1 MPNVVVVFV
10 GGTDTHPCVDVGVDG
25 FLSRVVNGVV
35 DYLVNGDVPN
45 SVLRDGIN
53 KRVSDGVSK
62 IMGVVHVKGHRW
74 PSTIE
79 SILSRTAHA
88 LLKETALCVGS
99 GRFVASTAEFCAY
112 IDEVRAVICGSPDLL
127 IHDLR
132 SKSTFLVELRLAPT
146 FGDYTPF
153 IKMAAIKLAIYSW
166 LFSNY
171 YAENIEWQLA
181 YIALIHYT
189 REGGNALGA
198 VLHPICIRVTD
209 TIRSFITNAY
219 RAWRNKTMIR
229 VSDCKLARL
238 IYGKKFTKCVNEEV
252 LIDMPSWV
260 ASMNEAVNN
269 QLFRKWKALQS
280 EASVKPRWR
289 LIKAVG

>member
-1 MPNVVVVFV
+1 VFVVVENS
-10 GGTDTHPCVDVGVDG
+10 PCVDIGVG
-25 FLSRVVNGVV
+25 FLSRVVNNVV
-35 DYLVNGDVPN
+35 GYLVNGDVPN

-53 KRVSDGVSK
+53 RRVSNTVSR
-62 IMGVVHVKGHRW
+62 IMGVVHVRGHRW

-88 LLKETALCVGS
+88 LLKEAALGVGS

-112 IDEVRAVICGSPDLL
+112 IDEAKAVICGSPDLL

-132 SKSTFLVELRLAPT
+132 SESTCLVELKIAPT

-153 IKMAAIKLAIYSW
+153 IKMAAIKLAIHSW
-166 LFSNY
+166 LFSSY
-171 YAENIEWQLA
+171 YAENSEWQPA
-181 YIALIHYT
+181 YIALIHYAKQ
-189 REGGNALGA
+189 RGEALDA
-198 VLHPICIRVTD
+198 EVFPICIRVTD

-238 IYGKKFTKCVNEEV
+238 IYGRRFVRCVNEEV
-252 LIDMPSWV
+252 LIDTPRNV
-260 ASMNEAVNN
+260 ASINEAINN
-269 QLFRKWKALQS
+269 QLFRKWKALQK
-280 EASVKPRWR
+280 EASEKPR
-289 LIKAVG
+289 

>member
-1 MPNVVVVFV
+1 MPGVVVVFV
-10 GGTDTHPCVDVGVDG
+10 GSTDTHLCVAGVDG
-25 FLSRVVNGVV
+25 FLSRIINEVVG
-35 DYLVNGDVPN
+35 YLGSGDVP
-45 SVLRDGIN
+45 SRVLRDGIN
-53 KRVSDGVSK
+53 RRVSNAVTK
-62 IMGVVHVKGHRW
+62 IMGVVHVRGHRW

-88 LLKETALCVGS
+88 LLKETALGVRS

-112 IDEVRAVICGSPDLL
+112 VDEAKAIICGSPDLL

-171 YAENIEWQLA
+171 YAENSEWQLG

-189 REGGNALGA
+189 KQRDKTLDAEVFPL
-198 VLHPICIRVTD
+198 CIRVTD

-219 RAWRNKTMIR
+219 RAWRNKTMTR

-238 IYGKKFTKCVNEEV
+238 IYGRRFTRCLNEEV
-252 LIDMPSWV
+252 LIDAPSWV
-260 ASMNEAVNN
+260 ASMNEAINN
-269 QLFRKWKALQS
+269 KLFKKWKTLQS
-280 EASVKPRWR
+280 GASMESR
-289 LIKAVG
+289 

>member
-1 MPNVVVVFV
+1 MVVLVVVENS
-10 GGTDTHPCVDVGVDG
+10 PCIAGVDG
-25 FLSRVVNGVV
+25 FLSSIINEVV
-35 DYLVNGDVPN
+35 DYLVNGDVP
-45 SVLRDGIN
+45 SRVLKSAIN
-53 KRVSDGVSK
+53 RRVSNAVSR

-88 LLKETALCVGS
+88 LLKETALGVRS
-99 GRFVASTAEFCAY
+99 SRFIPSLTEFCAY

-132 SKSTFLVELRLAPT
+132 GKSACLVELRLAPT

-171 YAENIEWQLA
+171 YVGNSEWQLS
-181 YIALIHYT
+181 YIALIHYAKQ
-189 REGGNALGA
+189 RGNALDA

-219 RAWRNKTMIR
+219 RAWRNKSTVR
-229 VSDCKLARL
+229 VSDCRLARL
-238 IYGKKFTKCVNEEV
+238 IYGRRFTRCVNEEV
-252 LIDMPSWV
+252 LIDIPRDI
-260 ASMNEAVNN
+260 ASINEAINN
-269 QLFRKWKALQS
+269 KLFRKWKTLQS
-280 EASVKPRWR
+280 ETSEKPR
-289 LIKAVG
+289 

>member
-1 MPNVVVVFV
+1 MPGVVVVFV
-10 GGTDTHPCVDVGVDG
+10 GSTDTHPCVVGGVG
-25 FLSRVVNGVV
+25 FLSRVVNNVV
-35 DYLVNGDVPN
+35 GYLVNGDLP
-45 SVLRDGIN
+45 SRVLRDGIN
-53 KRVSDGVSK
+53 RRVSNAVTK

-88 LLKETALCVGS
+88 LLKEVALGVRH
-99 GRFVASTAEFCAY
+99 GRFIASTAEFCAY
-112 IDEVRAVICGSPDLL
+112 IDETKAVICGSPDLL

-132 SKSTFLVELRLAPT
+132 GRSTFLVELKIAPT

-171 YAENIEWQLA
+171 YAENIEWQSA
-181 YIALIHYT
+181 YIALIHYSKQ
-189 REGGNALGA
+189 RGNALSA

-209 TIRSFITNAY
+209 SIRSFITNAY
-219 RAWRNKTMIR
+219 RAWRNKSMVR
-229 VSDCKLARL
+229 VSDCRLARL
-238 IYGKKFTKCVNEEV
+238 IYGRKFTKCVNEEV

-260 ASMNEAVNN
+260 ASMNEAINN
-269 QLFRKWKALQS
+269 KLFRKWKTLQS
-280 EASVKPRWR
+280 
-289 LIKAVG
+289 

>member
-1 MPNVVVVFV
+1 MWSSLLCLDAVVVFV
-10 GGTDTHPCVDVGVDG
+10 VVENSPCIAGGGAG
-25 FLSRVVNGVV
+25 FLSRVVNEVV
-35 DYLVNGDVPN
+35 GYLVNGDLP
-45 SVLRDGIN
+45 SRVLKSAIN
-53 KRVSDGVSK
+53 RRVSNTVSK

-88 LLKETALCVGS
+88 LFKEAALGVRS
-99 GRFVASTAEFCAY
+99 SRFIPSLTEFCAY
-112 IDEVRAVICGSPDLL
+112 VDEAKAVICGSPDLL

-153 IKMAAIKLAIYSW
+153 IKVAAIKLAIHSW
-166 LFSNY
+166 LLSNY
-171 YAENIEWQLA
+171 YAGGGDWQLG

-189 REGGNALGA
+189 KQRDKTLDAEIF
-198 VLHPICIRVTD
+198 PICIRVTD
-209 TIRSFITNAY
+209 SIRSFTTNAY
-219 RAWRNKTMIR
+219 RAWRNKSMVR

-238 IYGKKFTKCVNEEV
+238 IYGKRFTRCVNEEV
-252 LIDMPSWV
+252 LIDVPSWA

-269 QLFRKWKALQS
+269 RLFRRWKALLK
-280 EASVKPRWR
+280 EASVGPR
-289 LIKAVG
+289 

>member
-1 MPNVVVVFV
+1 VVVENS
-10 GGTDTHPCVDVGVDG
+10 PCVDVGAG
-25 FLSRVVNGVV
+25 FLSRIVNNVV
-35 DYLVNGDVPN
+35 DYLVNGDVP
-45 SVLRDGIN
+45 SRVLKDGIN
-53 KRVSDGVSK
+53 RRVSNTVTK

-88 LLKETALCVGS
+88 LFKETALGVRP

-112 IDEVRAVICGSPDLL
+112 VDEVRAVICGSPDLL

-153 IKMAAIKLAIYSW
+153 IKMAAVKLAIYSW
-166 LFSNY
+166 LLNNY
-171 YAENIEWQLA
+171 YAGGGDWQLG
-181 YIALIHYT
+181 YIAIIHYT
-189 REGGNALGA
+189 KQRGKTLDAE
-198 VLHPICIRVTD
+198 VFPICIRVTD
-209 TIRSFITNAY
+209 SIRSFITNAY

-238 IYGKKFTKCVNEEV
+238 IYGRRFTKCVNEEV
-252 LIDMPSWV
+252 LIETPSWV
-260 ASMNEAVNN
+260 ASMNEAINN
-269 QLFRKWKALQS
+269 KLFRKWRAVQR
-280 EASVKPRWR
+280 EASVEPR
-289 LIKAVG
+289 

>member
-1 MPNVVVVFV
+1 VVVVKN
-10 GGTDTHPCVDVGVDG
+10 THPCVAGVDG

-35 DYLVNGDVPN
+35 GYLVNGDLP
-45 SVLRDGIN
+45 SRVLRDGIN
-53 KRVSDGVSK
+53 RRVSDGVSK

-88 LLKETALCVGS
+88 LLKETALGVGS

-112 IDEVRAVICGSPDLL
+112 VDEVRAVICGSPDLL

-146 FGDYTPF
+146 FGDYSPF
-153 IKMAAIKLAIYSW
+153 IKMAAIKLAIHSW
-166 LFSNY
+166 LLNNY
-171 YAENIEWQLA
+171 YAENIEWQLS
-181 YIALIHYT
+181 YIAIIHYT
-189 REGGNALGA
+189 KQRGRTLDAE
-198 VLHPICIRVTD
+198 VFPICIRVTD
-209 TIRSFITNAY
+209 SIRSFIANAY
-219 RAWRNKTMIR
+219 RAWRGKTMIR
-229 VSDCKLARL
+229 VSDCRLARL
-238 IYGKKFTKCVNEEV
+238 IYGRRFVRCLNEEV
-252 LIDMPSWV
+252 LIDVPSWV

-280 EASVKPRWR
+280 GASMESR
-289 LIKAVG
+289 